1 MTEFDMPCE
10 ITQSYWIRCK
20 EHVQLCACKAQS
32 PVSLSTSQLRR
43 GKWWKSSFC
52 VSLFKLQLIF
62 MHVFSMVRPISLPL
76 IFCVQA
82 EDNNN
87 EKSDGRFQLL
97 GWKTC
102 TVPTSS
108 TNWNWKSKIR
118 ICMAAAGETSGL
130 SPVSLT
136 FAHLCEHGA
145 FNFVFT
151 VVVFFF
157 QRALIIIYNCALWA
171 RESLAFSNIHRWE
184 SSLVAGVAEAMHT
197 SHASA
202 LSGLCATIS
211 DRIIACNIND
221 NYASTR
227 ANRKK

>member
-1 MTEFDMPCE
+1 MRQHSIALHNVFRSGCCCCFRCFCCWLKQSWILPQQMLNVLTKKKWKISMTEFDMPCE

-151 VVVFFF
+151 VVVFFSSE
-157 QRALIIIYNCALWA
+157 LW
-171 RESLAFSNIHRWE
+171 
-184 SSLVAGVAEAMHT
+184 
-197 SHASA
+197 
-202 LSGLCATIS
+202 
-211 DRIIACNIND
+211 
-221 NYASTR
+221 
-227 ANRKK
+227 